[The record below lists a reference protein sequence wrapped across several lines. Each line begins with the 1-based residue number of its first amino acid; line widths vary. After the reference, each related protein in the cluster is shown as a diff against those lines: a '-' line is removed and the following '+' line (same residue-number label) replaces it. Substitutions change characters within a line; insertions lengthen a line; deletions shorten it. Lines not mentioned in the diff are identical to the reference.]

1 MQLSARP
8 LTSSDDDQALY
19 VTRPVDDRV
28 EVALATG
35 ANVLVAARRGS
46 GATSMLNRLENRI
59 DGHTVVS
66 INAAEASS
74 AEELIGAVA
83 ARSGLPREILGQIAV
98 AFSRLD
104 PLAPPTAV
112 EELKSWLREHDRRL
126 VVLIDGPI
134 DAEVSHDLFGRFRDD
149 VFGIPAAW
157 LVVAHEDHAAD
168 YLEPPADVFFEH
180 VDRIDGMDSARAK
193 QLLRLRGVES
203 ELPADALAAI
213 IDAHD
218 GTPRGILALARGFA
232 SRSPEESRAFLLAH
246 AEASAALDRGP
257 AMLLAELQ
265 GHGPASATDAELI
278 SRLGVTT
285 RQLRRY
291 FDALQE
297 AGLVEVVPSARQGPG
312 RPPTT
317 YMLTALGRIA

>member
-1 MQLSARP
+1 MQLGARP
-8 LTSSDDDQALY
+8 LTSSEDDQALY

-28 EVALATG
+28 EAVLVAG
-35 ANVLVAARRGS
+35 GNVLVGARRGS

-59 DGHTVVS
+59 AGPTVVS

-74 AEELIGAVA
+74 AEEVIGAVA
-83 ARSGLPREILGQIAV
+83 ARSGLPRQILGQIA
-98 AFSRLD
+98 ASFSRFD
-104 PLAPPTAV
+104 PLAPPAALD
-112 EELKSWLREHDRRL
+112 ELRSWLREHERRL

-134 DAEVSHDLFGRFRDD
+134 DAEISHDLFGRFRDE

-157 LVVAHEDHAAD
+157 LVVAHDEGAAD

-180 VDRIDGMDSARAK
+180 VDRIDDMDSARTK
-193 QLLRLRGVES
+193 KLLLARGVGN
-203 ELPADALAAI
+203 ELSADALAAI
-213 IDAHD
+213 IDTHD
-218 GTPRGILALARGFA
+218 GTPRGVVTLARSFA
-232 SRSPEESRAFLLAH
+232 SRSPEESEAFLRAH
-246 AEASAALDRGP
+246 AEASASLDRGP

-265 GHGPASATDAELI
+265 GHGPASATDAKLVG
-278 SRLGVTT
+278 RLGVTT

-317 YMLTALGRIA
+317 YMLTALGSIA